1 MFDIIIDNMSIVWVV
16 IMVVFL
22 VVEAATA
29 GLTCIWFAIGA
40 LAALIA
46 ALFGA
51 PIWLQLVWFFVVSV
65 VTLYFT
71 RPLVLKYV
79 NSRSQPTNADMV
91 IGSRFITKE
100 GFQSSGLRRVGIRYF
115 TWLIHL
121 LTGKTITD
129 PTSGLRMVN
138 RSVIQQYASCYPK
151 DYPEPES
158 VVTILKERKRVEEV
172 PVIMLSL
179 IHI

>member
-91 IGSRFITKE
+91 IGKE
-100 GFQSSGLRRVGIRYF
+100 ALVTEAIENVESAGAVAVGGKVWTARSENGEPIEVGSILTVLRIEGVK
-115 TWLIHL
+115 LIV
-121 LTGKTITD
+121 
-129 PTSGLRMVN
+129 SAN
-138 RSVIQQYASCYPK
+138 Y
-151 DYPEPES
+151 
-158 VVTILKERKRVEEV
+158 
-172 PVIMLSL
+172 
-179 IHI
+179 

>member
-91 IGSRFITKE
+91 IGKE
-100 GFQSSGLRRVGIRYF
+100 ALVTEAIDNVESAGAVAVGGKVWTARSENGEPIEVGSIVTVLRSEGVK
-115 TWLIHL
+115 LIVSA
-121 LTGKTITD
+121 K
-129 PTSGLRMVN
+129 N
-138 RSVIQQYASCYPK
+138 
-151 DYPEPES
+151 
-158 VVTILKERKRVEEV
+158 
-172 PVIMLSL
+172 
-179 IHI
+179 

>member
-91 IGSRFITKE
+91 IGKE
-100 GFQSSGLRRVGIRYF
+100 ALVTEAIDNVESAGAVAVGGKVWTARSENGEPIEVGSIVTVLRIEGVR
-115 TWLIHL
+115 LIVSA
-121 LTGKTITD
+121 K
-129 PTSGLRMVN
+129 N
-138 RSVIQQYASCYPK
+138 
-151 DYPEPES
+151 
-158 VVTILKERKRVEEV
+158 
-172 PVIMLSL
+172 
-179 IHI
+179 

>member
-79 NSRSQPTNADMV
+79 NSRSS
-91 IGSRFITKE
+91 GCRSC
-100 GFQSSGLRRVGIRYF
+100 GFWSFPS
-115 TWLIHL
+115 
-121 LTGKTITD
+121 
-129 PTSGLRMVN
+129 
-138 RSVIQQYASCYPK
+138 
-151 DYPEPES
+151 
-158 VVTILKERKRVEEV
+158 
-172 PVIMLSL
+172 
-179 IHI
+179 

>member
-22 VVEAATA
+22 VFEAATA

-51 PIWLQLVWFFVVSV
+51 PIWLQLVCFFVVSV

-91 IGSRFITKE
+91 IGKE
-100 GFQSSGLRRVGIRYF
+100 ALVTEAIDNVESAGAVAVGGKVWTARSENGEPIEVGSIVTVLRIEGVK
-115 TWLIHL
+115 LIVSA
-121 LTGKTITD
+121 K
-129 PTSGLRMVN
+129 N
-138 RSVIQQYASCYPK
+138 
-151 DYPEPES
+151 
-158 VVTILKERKRVEEV
+158 
-172 PVIMLSL
+172 
-179 IHI
+179 

>member
-65 VTLYFT
+65 FTLYFT

-91 IGSRFITKE
+91 IGKE
-100 GFQSSGLRRVGIRYF
+100 ALVTEAIDNVESAGAVAVGGKVWTARSENGEPIEVGSIVTVLRIEGVK
-115 TWLIHL
+115 LIVSA
-121 LTGKTITD
+121 K
-129 PTSGLRMVN
+129 N
-138 RSVIQQYASCYPK
+138 
-151 DYPEPES
+151 
-158 VVTILKERKRVEEV
+158 
-172 PVIMLSL
+172 
-179 IHI
+179 

>member
-1 MFDIIIDNMSIVWVV
+1 MFDIIIDNMSIVWVL

-91 IGSRFITKE
+91 IGKE
-100 GFQSSGLRRVGIRYF
+100 ALVTEAIDNVESAGAVAVGGKVWTARSENGEPIEVGSIVTVLRIEGVK
-115 TWLIHL
+115 LIVSA
-121 LTGKTITD
+121 K
-129 PTSGLRMVN
+129 N
-138 RSVIQQYASCYPK
+138 
-151 DYPEPES
+151 
-158 VVTILKERKRVEEV
+158 
-172 PVIMLSL
+172 
-179 IHI
+179 

>member
-91 IGSRFITKE
+91 IGKE
-100 GFQSSGLRRVGIRYF
+100 ALVTEAIDNVESAGAVAVGGKVWTARSENGEPIEVGSIVTVLRIEGVK
-115 TWLIHL
+115 LIV
-121 LTGKTITD
+121 
-129 PTSGLRMVN
+129 S
-138 RSVIQQYASCYPK
+138 A
-151 DYPEPES
+151 
-158 VVTILKERKRVEEV
+158 
-172 PVIMLSL
+172 
-179 IHI
+179 

>member
-40 LAALIA
+40 IAALIA

-91 IGSRFITKE
+91 IGKE
-100 GFQSSGLRRVGIRYF
+100 ALVTEAIDNVESAGAVAVGGKVWTARSENGEPIEVGSIVTVLRIEGVK
-115 TWLIHL
+115 LIVSA
-121 LTGKTITD
+121 K
-129 PTSGLRMVN
+129 N
-138 RSVIQQYASCYPK
+138 
-151 DYPEPES
+151 
-158 VVTILKERKRVEEV
+158 
-172 PVIMLSL
+172 
-179 IHI
+179 

>member
-1 MFDIIIDNMSIVWVV
+1 MFDLILNNMSVVWVV
-16 IMVVFL
+16 VMVIFL
-22 VVEAATA
+22 VIEAATA

-91 IGSRFITKE
+91 IGKE
-100 GFQSSGLRRVGIRYF
+100 ALVTEAIDNVESAGAVAVGGKVWTARSENGEPIEVGSIVTVLRIEGVK
-115 TWLIHL
+115 LIVSA
-121 LTGKTITD
+121 K
-129 PTSGLRMVN
+129 N
-138 RSVIQQYASCYPK
+138 
-151 DYPEPES
+151 
-158 VVTILKERKRVEEV
+158 
-172 PVIMLSL
+172 
-179 IHI
+179 

>member
-71 RPLVLKYV
+71 RPLVLKYL

-91 IGSRFITKE
+91 IGKE
-100 GFQSSGLRRVGIRYF
+100 ALVTEAIDNVESAGAVAVGGKVWTARSENGEPIEVGSIVTVLRIEGVK
-115 TWLIHL
+115 LIVSA
-121 LTGKTITD
+121 K
-129 PTSGLRMVN
+129 N
-138 RSVIQQYASCYPK
+138 
-151 DYPEPES
+151 
-158 VVTILKERKRVEEV
+158 
-172 PVIMLSL
+172 
-179 IHI
+179 

>member
-91 IGSRFITKE
+91 IGKE
-100 GFQSSGLRRVGIRYF
+100 ALVTEAIDNVESAGAVAIGGKVWTARSENGEPIEVGSIVTVLRIEGVK
-115 TWLIHL
+115 LIVSA
-121 LTGKTITD
+121 K
-129 PTSGLRMVN
+129 N
-138 RSVIQQYASCYPK
+138 
-151 DYPEPES
+151 
-158 VVTILKERKRVEEV
+158 
-172 PVIMLSL
+172 
-179 IHI
+179 

>member
-71 RPLVLKYV
+71 RPLVPKYV

-91 IGSRFITKE
+91 IGKE
-100 GFQSSGLRRVGIRYF
+100 ALVTEAIDNVESAGAVAVGGKVWTARSENGEPIEVGSIVTVLRIEGVK
-115 TWLIHL
+115 LIVSA
-121 LTGKTITD
+121 K
-129 PTSGLRMVN
+129 N
-138 RSVIQQYASCYPK
+138 
-151 DYPEPES
+151 
-158 VVTILKERKRVEEV
+158 
-172 PVIMLSL
+172 
-179 IHI
+179 

>member
-91 IGSRFITKE
+91 IGKE
-100 GFQSSGLRRVGIRYF
+100 ARVTEAIDNVESAGAVAVGGKVWTARSENGEPIEVGSIVTVLRIEGVK
-115 TWLIHL
+115 LIVSA
-121 LTGKTITD
+121 K
-129 PTSGLRMVN
+129 N
-138 RSVIQQYASCYPK
+138 
-151 DYPEPES
+151 
-158 VVTILKERKRVEEV
+158 
-172 PVIMLSL
+172 
-179 IHI
+179 

>member
-91 IGSRFITKE
+91 IGKE
-100 GFQSSGLRRVGIRYF
+100 ALVTEAIDNVESAGAVAVGGKVWTAPSENGEPIEVGSIVTVLRIEGVK
-115 TWLIHL
+115 LIVSA
-121 LTGKTITD
+121 K
-129 PTSGLRMVN
+129 N
-138 RSVIQQYASCYPK
+138 
-151 DYPEPES
+151 
-158 VVTILKERKRVEEV
+158 
-172 PVIMLSL
+172 
-179 IHI
+179 

>member
-1 MFDIIIDNMSIVWVV
+1 MFDIIIDSMSIVWVV
-16 IMVVFL
+16 IMVAFL

-91 IGSRFITKE
+91 IGKE
-100 GFQSSGLRRVGIRYF
+100 ALVTEAIDNVESAGAVAVGGKVWTARSENGEPIEVGSIVTVLRIEGVK
-115 TWLIHL
+115 LIVSA
-121 LTGKTITD
+121 K
-129 PTSGLRMVN
+129 N
-138 RSVIQQYASCYPK
+138 
-151 DYPEPES
+151 
-158 VVTILKERKRVEEV
+158 
-172 PVIMLSL
+172 
-179 IHI
+179 